1 MSRPAVDALLRTH
14 RDQILAIAERHGA
27 SNVRVFGSVARGE
40 ARPDSDVD
48 ILVDL
53 ELGRSLFDHAQLQ
66 IDLEAL
72 LGRKV
77 DVVSARGLRS
87 HLRDRVLQEAIP
99 LRGTTELDSKTSSGR
114 LRPSRAMR
122 SAAERHS
129 TAMSPHL
136 YRRGGRPAL
145 TSVARPSSRG
155 SLATGHRNAQR
166 PRPRVLRDGS
176 RGGVGD
182 R

>member
-1 MSRPAVDALLRTH
+1 MDLDVLLKTNRE
-14 RDQILAIAERHGA
+14 QILAIAQLHGA

-77 DVVSARGLRS
+77 DVVNARGLRP
-87 HLRDRVLQEAIP
+87 HLRDRVLQEAVP
-99 LRGTTELDSKTSSGR
+99 L
-114 LRPSRAMR
+114 
-122 SAAERHS
+122 
-129 TAMSPHL
+129 
-136 YRRGGRPAL
+136 
-145 TSVARPSSRG
+145 
-155 SLATGHRNAQR
+155 
-166 PRPRVLRDGS
+166 
-176 RGGVGD
+176 
-182 R
+182 

>member
-1 MSRPAVDALLRTH
+1 MSSMSRPAVDALLRTH
-14 RDQILAIAERHGA
+14 RDKILAIAERHGA
-27 SNVRVFGSVARGE
+27 SNVRVFGSVASGE

-99 LRGTTELDSKTSSGR
+99 L
-114 LRPSRAMR
+114 
-122 SAAERHS
+122 
-129 TAMSPHL
+129 
-136 YRRGGRPAL
+136 
-145 TSVARPSSRG
+145 
-155 SLATGHRNAQR
+155 
-166 PRPRVLRDGS
+166 
-176 RGGVGD
+176 
-182 R
+182 

>member
-1 MSRPAVDALLRTH
+1 MRSVSRPAVDVLLRTH
-14 RDQILAIAERHGA
+14 RDKILAIAERHGA

-72 LGRKV
+72 LARKV

-87 HLRDRVLQEAIP
+87 HLRDRVLQEA
-99 LRGTTELDSKTSSGR
+99 
-114 LRPSRAMR
+114 
-122 SAAERHS
+122 
-129 TAMSPHL
+129 
-136 YRRGGRPAL
+136 
-145 TSVARPSSRG
+145 
-155 SLATGHRNAQR
+155 
-166 PRPRVLRDGS
+166 